1 MLELDLPCGIVVG
14 LANTLLNRGFVSMAN
29 PVIVARTLPTGQL
42 FQVESIVLHFPT
54 MLNEAVPEF
63 RALESG
69 IVRLSAKLEGEAVGI
84 SEDRFNDLVIEE
96 VENISPLFRQAVH
109 GTQNLMRRILERQ
122 AQLDPKPTGDPALRI
137 EIRQYYL
144 GISTRDAMERALGRS
159 GFDELEAVL
168 ERIELFGWP
177 PEVIERIRDKYRL
190 LNEIRIHK
198 IHVPLKPSLDK
209 IAVVGSDHNAE
220 LAQARARIGQITTGR
235 ETAKLAETVLQNVV
249 RLVAG
254 MTRKE
259 LAAAFA
265 ILHPE

>member
-63 RALESG
+63 RALEDG

-84 SEDRFNDLVIEE
+84 SEDKFNDLVIEE
-96 VENISPLFRQAVH
+96 VENISPLFRQAVL
-109 GTQNLMRRILERQ
+109 GTQNLIRKNLDRQ
-122 AQLDPKPTGDPALRI
+122 AQLDSRPHGEPALRI
-137 EIRQYYL
+137 ETRQYYL
-144 GISTRDAMERALGRS
+144 GMSSREAMERLLGRA
-159 GFDELEAVL
+159 GFEELIAVV

-177 PEVIERIRDKYRL
+177 PETVERIRDKYRL

-198 IHVPLKPSLDK
+198 IHVPLRPSLNK

-220 LAQARARIGQITTGR
+220 LAQARARLGHVTIDR

-254 MTRKE
+254 MTHKD
-259 LAAAFA
+259 LATAFA